1 MLYLMNSA
9 KERSW
14 YIMNSHWERYVC
26 VFAVH
31 VLALHFY
38 TELLVYAVN
47 MPTVVL
53 FLFLTRYIWKI
64 WILSS
69 CDPYHIF
76 AIYRLQF

>member
-1 MLYLMNSA
+1 M
-9 KERSW
+9 
-14 YIMNSHWERYVC
+14 C

-53 FLFLTRYIWKI
+53 FLFLTRYV
-64 WILSS
+64 
-69 CDPYHIF
+69 
-76 AIYRLQF
+76 